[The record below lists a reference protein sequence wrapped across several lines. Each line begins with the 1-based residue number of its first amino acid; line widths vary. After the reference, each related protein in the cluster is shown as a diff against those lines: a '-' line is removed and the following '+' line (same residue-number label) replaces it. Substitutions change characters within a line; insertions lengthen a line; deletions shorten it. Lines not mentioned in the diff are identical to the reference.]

1 MCADW
6 QPISKSVVEPA
17 SDSEQLVLHAKDEI
31 KKLKALLEQ
40 YKTKEQQVINDYLC
54 IYCFISVICIAVS
67 HGQTHCVISIVLC
80 EQSLEAPCREQ

>member
-40 YKTKEQQVINDYLC
+40 YKTKEQQVNLLMIIFTGNLLFY
-54 IYCFISVICIAVS
+54 
-67 HGQTHCVISIVLC
+67 
-80 EQSLEAPCREQ
+80 